1 MNYERHGIVTNRP
14 AEVKVELKIDLRYNY
29 KNTWFGLA
37 FENKNEFFLGFP
49 DYFYE
54 DKFGKPIDSSSG
66 NLASSRIINTLIL
79 SVNKIINL

>member
-1 MNYERHGIVTNRP
+1 MKSKTN
-14 AEVKVELKIDLRYNY
+14 
-29 KNTWFGLA
+29 
-37 FENKNEFFLGFP
+37 FFRFS

-79 SVNKIINL
+79 SFNKIISL